1 VVSVIEGFGKGGG
14 DRVDG
19 VADDACIALKRIT
32 EPIIAIGQEPS
43 RLVQSGEAW
52 RRASLPEPRFCF
64 CEGGSLWPT
73 GNEEA

>member
-1 VVSVIEGFGKGGG
+1 MVSVIEGFGKDGG

-32 EPIIAIGQEPS
+32 EPIIVIGQEPS
-43 RLVQSGEAW
+43 RLVRSGEAW

-64 CEGGSLWPT
+64 CEGGKPMAD